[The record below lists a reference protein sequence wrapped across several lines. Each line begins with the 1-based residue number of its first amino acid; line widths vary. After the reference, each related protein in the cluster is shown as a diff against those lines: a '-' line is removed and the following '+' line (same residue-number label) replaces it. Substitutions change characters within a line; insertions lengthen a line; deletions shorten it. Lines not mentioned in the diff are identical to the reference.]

1 MTDAAINLSNV
12 RFDYEDMAMRFDLAV
27 RPGDFLAVIGPSGS
41 GKTTLL
47 NLIAGFEAPVSGRVE
62 LDGREVTALPPGMR
76 PVTMLFQDH
85 NLFAHL
91 DVKTNVGLGI
101 SPGLKLGPAD
111 RERIATALDR
121 VGLTG
126 FEHRL
131 PGQLSGGERQRAALA
146 RALVR
151 DKPVLLLDEPFA
163 ALGPAL
169 RREMLGLVA
178 EIHREKAMTV
188 LIVTHQPEDARHAAT
203 RAAFVHQGRIL
214 AIDETETLFARADI
228 PELAEYLVV

>member
-1 MTDAAINLSNV
+1 MTTTATQTEHLVHAVNVTKAFGSNEVLKGIDMTVDAKEVVCL
-12 RFDYEDMAMRFDLAV
+12 L
-27 RPGDFLAVIGPSGS
+27 GPSGS

-47 NLIAGFEAPVSGRVE
+47 NLIAGFEPPASGHIE
-62 LDGREVTALPPGMR
+62 LDGLDVTVSPPGMR
-76 PVTMLFQDH
+76 PVTMVFQDH

-101 SPGLKLGPAD
+101 SPALKLTTAD
-111 RERIATALDR
+111 RERIATALGR

-131 PGQLSGGERQRAALA
+131 PGQLSGGERQRVAIA

-169 RREMLGLVA
+169 RREMLDLVA

-188 LIVTHQPEDARHAAT
+188 LIVTHQPDDARHAAT
-203 RAAFVHQGRIL
+203 HTAFVHRGHVL
-214 AIDETETLFARADI
+214 ALSLIHI
-228 PELAEYLVV
+228 

>member
-1 MTDAAINLSNV
+1 MTNAAIKLSDV
-12 RFDYEDMAMRFDLAV
+12 RFDYEDMAMQFDLAV
-27 RPGDFLAVIGPSGS
+27 EPGDFLAIIGPSGS

-47 NLIAGFEAPVSGRVE
+47 NLIAGFELPAAGCIE
-62 LDGREVTALPPGMR
+62 LDGLDVTALPPGMR
-76 PVTMLFQDH
+76 QVTMLFQDH

-101 SPGLKLGPAD
+101 SPALKLTPAD
-111 RERIATALDR
+111 RERIATALAR
-121 VGLTG
+121 VGLAG

-131 PGQLSGGERQRAALA
+131 PGQLSGGERQRVALA

-169 RREMLGLVA
+169 RREMLDLVA

-203 RAAFVHQGRIL
+203 RTAFVHRGRIL
-214 AIDETETLFARADI
+214 AVEETEVLFATTDI

>member
-1 MTDAAINLSNV
+1 MTEAAIELLDV

-27 RPGDFLAVIGPSGS
+27 APGDFLAIIGPSGS

-47 NLIAGFEAPVSGRVE
+47 NLIAGFEPPASGRIE
-62 LDGREVTALPPGMR
+62 LGGLDVTALPPGMR
-76 PVTMLFQDH
+76 PVTMVFQDH

-101 SPGLKLGPAD
+101 SPALKLTPAD

-131 PGQLSGGERQRAALA
+131 PGQLSGGERQRVAIA

-169 RREMLGLVA
+169 RREMLDLVA
-178 EIHREKAMTV
+178 EIRREKAMTV
-188 LIVTHQPEDARHAAT
+188 LIVTHQPDDARHAAT
-203 RAAFVHQGRIL
+203 HTAFVHQGRVL
-214 AIDETETLFARADI
+214 AMRKTKALFATTDI
-228 PELAEYLVV
+228 PELTEYLVV